1 MNINIDLSKKIHMIG
16 IGGVSM
22 SGIADILLNLGY
34 IVTGSDMNE
43 SNVTKRL
50 ESQGIKVTIGHFAE
64 NVHGADIV
72 VYTAAVKQDNVELI
86 EARNLNIET
95 IERSEFLGWL
105 TKAYEETI
113 AISGTHG
120 KTTTTSM
127 ISSIFVEAQKDPTI
141 QVGAD
146 LSILNDLNYRV
157 GKSNIF
163 IVEACEYV
171 RSFLK
176 FYPKTAVI
184 LNIEEEH
191 LDCYKDLEDIKN
203 TFNEFLNIP
212 PIEGAIILNADDKE
226 CMDISSN
233 HKANLITYG
242 IKNDAD
248 WKATNINLNDDGT
261 YSFTA
266 VNQNEHINIKL
277 SVLGYHNVYN
287 ALATIAVS
295 KIYNISNEAIISG
308 LSKFTGAK
316 RRFEYVGTHNGA
328 KIYDD
333 YAHHPTEIEATLESA
348 KNIKS
353 NKKWVVFQP
362 HTYSRTYTLFDKF
375 TTAFKDADEVII
387 LDIYAAREKDTGIV
401 SSKQLA
407 DEINKYSKNAK
418 YISTLEEAAKYL
430 KENLKENDILLTIGA
445 GTVTKLGR
453 MIVE

>member
-34 IVTGSDMNE
+34 VVTGSDMNE

-212 PIEGAIILNADDKE
+212 PIEGSIILNADDKE

-248 WKATNINLNDDGT
+248 WKAININLNDDGT

-287 ALATIAVS
+287 ALAAIAVS

-316 RRFEYVGTHNGA
+316 RRFEYVGTYNGA

-348 KNIKS
+348 KNIRS

-375 TTAFKDADEVII
+375 TTAFKNADEVII

-430 KENLKENDILLTIGA
+430 KENIKENDILLTIGA

-453 MIVE
+453 MIIE

>member
-34 IVTGSDMNE
+34 TVSGSDMNE

-50 ESQGIKVTIGHFAE
+50 EAQGIKVTIGHFAK

-72 VYTAAVKQDNVELI
+72 VYTAAVKQDNIELV

-146 LSILNDLNYRV
+146 LSVLGDLNYRV

-176 FYPKTAVI
+176 FLPKTTDI

-203 TFNEFLNIP
+203 TFNDFLDIP
-212 PIEGAIILNADDKE
+212 PENGAIILNADDKE

-233 HKANLITYG
+233 HKAKVITYG

-248 WKATNINLNDDGT
+248 WKAIDININDDGT

-266 VNQNEHINIKL
+266 VSKIENIQIKL

-287 ALATIAVS
+287 ALAAIAVS
-295 KIYNISNEAIISG
+295 KVYEISDEAIISG

-316 RRFEYVGTHNGA
+316 RRFEYVGTYNEA

-353 NKKWVVFQP
+353 NKRWVVFQP

-375 TTAFKDADEVII
+375 ATAFKDADEVII
-387 LDIYAAREKDTGIV
+387 LDIYAAREKDTGLV
-401 SSKQLA
+401 SSKQLV
-407 DEINKYSKNAK
+407 DEINKISNNAK
-418 YISTLEEAAKYL
+418 YIPTLEEATSYL
-430 KENLKENDILLTIGA
+430 KENLNKNDVLLTIGA
-445 GTVTKLGR
+445 GTITKLGR
-453 MIVE
+453 MIIE